1 MFEKHMGNVRFA
13 KLPSD
18 YEFGATESAVS
29 FVKAL
34 CNAFTR
40 TSMLSTFEI
49 PSPEDQNMISAL
61 LLDPSQHSGKISK
74 SNGMVVSLQ

>member
-18 YEFGATESAVS
+18 YEFGASESVVS

-49 PSPEDQNMISAL
+49 PSHGDQNMISAL
-61 LLDPSQHSGKISK
+61 FLDISKHSNKISK
-74 SNGMVVSLQ
+74 SNGMLVSLQ

>member
-1 MFEKHMGNVRFA
+1 MGHLAPHFDPRRTEMFEKHMGIVRFA

-18 YEFGATESAVS
+18 YEFEASESAVS

-40 TSMLSTFEI
+40 ISILSTFEI
-49 PSPEDQNMISAL
+49 PF
-61 LLDPSQHSGKISK
+61 
-74 SNGMVVSLQ
+74 VYF